1 VEGKKEDSLRGRNVV
16 GFYAN
21 EDSSLKEGGADH
33 QPMVTR
39 SSYELAAE
47 SDQRTSYHFYPC
59 AFSKVIAWF
68 HQRVDRRNLL
78 ENGDLFGWNGFW
90 SQDADNTRD
99 ARYLQNGKTP
109 C

>member
-1 VEGKKEDSLRGRNVV
+1 
-16 GFYAN
+16 
-21 EDSSLKEGGADH
+21 
-33 QPMVTR
+33 MVTR

-78 ENGDLFGWNGFW
+78 ENGDLFGWKI
-90 SQDADNTRD
+90 DANNPLPGMQRSLAYLRGVLAGLETPSGRD
-99 ARYLQNGKTP
+99 
-109 C
+109 